1 MTGMSDGSLQS
12 PGHVADDHGAVELR
26 KEAYTMALYV
36 AICLLAALS
45 AVSEH
50 AGSGH
55 VDTFKILW
63 GTTVGLA
70 VAHWFAFRVSARLV
84 ASGTVRRHDAEAAV
98 AQLAGA
104 VVVALLATIPV
115 LFLPTSVE
123 FDVARLVLACFI
135 ALIGYAVAR
144 SSGATQGRALVYAA
158 SILVIATVVAIV
170 KNVLAG
176 H

>member
-1 MTGMSDGSLQS
+1 
-12 PGHVADDHGAVELR
+12 
-26 KEAYTMALYV
+26 MALYV

-50 AGSGH
+50 AAS
-55 VDTFKILW
+55 DQLDAFKIVW

-84 ASGTVRRHDAEAAV
+84 ASGTIRRHDAAAAG

-104 VVVALLATIPV
+104 AAVALLATIPV
-115 LFLPTSVE
+115 LVLPRSVE
-123 FDVARLVLACFI
+123 FDVVRLVLACFI
-135 ALIGYAVAR
+135 ALVGYAVAR
-144 SSGATQGRALVYAA
+144 SSGGSGGRSMVYAA
-158 SILVIATVVAIV
+158 SVLVVATVVAVV
-170 KNVLAG
+170 KNTLAG